1 MSLYDVTAPFNPEQK
16 GRIDKAIDFF
26 SNVFGRASTALGD
39 IPKNIAAGFTGK
51 QVGQTLATQGIEN
64 EQLVQ
69 QAQQTAENVVT
80 EGQIGAGYWL
90 NTPYRELIA
99 RPLSTAFLV
108 MNENYRANK
117 NVALNPVDNYES
129 KIFTPVLADDIA
141 GLFDGVDTW
150 KRAYED
156 SKAVSPLQAFV
167 GYIGSNID
175 GSQGTDYI
183 DYSNEQEVASYFDHG
198 IQRVI
203 TGVGDGALSW
213 FADPVAIGAG
223 VAGAGVRRTITVPIT
238 PKNQLSVY
246 KAIDDAIVNKT
257 EQNGWSIQ
265 AEGMKRNSEQLG
277 YFLSLSFVN
286 DDINFA
292 RQLQAA
298 TRYAIKTGDDSYIA
312 DALKIGYGDTKT
324 LDKVIYD
331 ANYQAQEVAIL
342 AKESEAVRKK
352 LANMDKEPISST
364 PLATSLGI
372 VRRNRIDY
380 LNKEVQVVKEK
391 RDVLDQIAEP
401 TELKQRQTVSQF
413 DFIERQRVRNAE
425 NFYDSYWTQTE
436 LPYGMGRVIQAPS
449 VARLAAY
456 LRPGSMLRE
465 KPANY
470 AVVGGLVGDY
480 SHYEFA
486 ARVRQTAE
494 LTGKTPKW
502 SQRVNDKYLSLK
514 EKDKRIAFMDN
525 LETKSMTDILVKE
538 LGNLT
543 PSQRESAVALA
554 QMLAK
559 DSRMHRRAYM
569 EELVRADYTIRDGTG
584 DPVVVAFLKE
594 YEDAAALEIAKARTG
609 QVGAK
614 PTPEDIAKAKE
625 FVIQSLKGQPVAT
638 VQIPNVHFSIDLLQF
653 RQLVKENSDL
663 LFRMVDAIS
672 NDPRYKNKDLSEVF
686 KAFVNEK
693 SKSMFLGESIP
704 DTLKKT
710 KTVTGDFV
718 VDSLDTLYNRIWKP
732 QILASLHYTSRNVTE
747 GWGRSVAMAWEF
759 SADTGI
765 PFLQVISGAFDQGV
779 ISRALNN
786 NAVRVKDK
794 VARIELDKFKKEI
807 IGKESEY
814 TQELFKSV
822 HTASDSIFVSNLTAL
837 VLADDIV
844 TNYGKLNRLPGT
856 RLRDEVVDSMSS
868 MLYRLSDEATLPE
881 GVNPQ
886 LFSLVF
892 KNDGLNFFKTIAS
905 VDERYVSL
913 TLSELQK
920 RFKQERANLLKFKQD
935 PDYQNL
941 PPQMK
946 RNISEMEVMFYH
958 ADLAVASTMTAAMAK
973 AQVRGQLNKLIGDTD
988 VLNNI
993 QRFGEGEF
1001 EFVDGLTAPDI
1012 YRGVVG
1018 EILRNE
1024 ISMVNSTTATIF
1036 NLNRAT
1042 TGRVVNGILEE
1053 KKIAPYTFD
1062 EATGEMITVP
1072 EWAAY
1077 AADRAN
1083 REFRDALTRKI
1094 AELEDPLNKK
1104 ALHEVYRWARYS
1116 QDPEAIRWR
1125 REMSE
1130 IIKDMRN
1137 DAGFQNPIK
1146 DIVARRASTVAG
1158 LLPSVGT
1165 DGRII
1170 RPLLDENGNYVLT
1183 EKGKKIP
1190 GTNVI
1195 ATESGQQIPSLRIKA
1210 LAGELTVED
1219 MLAIPDMQRQS
1230 VVGTIARPGL
1240 FTKEGLWNRITN
1252 VIFKWIGSLPE
1263 DAFVRHPT
1271 ARMLYQAEFKRI
1283 GDLWL
1288 SQGRSLDYIQS
1299 NIGRMQESAYRF
1311 AYKGI
1316 MTRLYSVQRY
1326 TDPAYTLRFI
1336 SPFYMAKQNSNRFWF
1351 GYAMRNPKAAVRYFT
1366 LWSAPNRIFD
1376 VENEN
1381 GETVEGFV
1389 NPFMNQN
1396 VYAMMGIPNS
1406 IADALGIQRG
1416 QRFMSPQASWDLIN
1430 NGFFPFAPEPGGPL
1444 VTATL
1449 GNLLPA
1455 ISGKPYD
1462 PELLLTKMGYDPE
1475 VIRKAIVPYYQ
1486 TNYGMSPQDTLMAM
1500 LINPASWLRTAATS
1514 SMAEGGFLPETL
1526 GELIDP
1532 KATERFNTLMI
1543 KNFRYEYEQW
1553 VDNQDPTALL
1563 TAQEQT
1569 ALVIE
1574 MMAKSAS
1581 YAANELTTEATWSF
1595 APTIG
1600 NVKIESY
1607 VDRKSK
1613 ELRILQQKYGY
1624 EQGKAMFIQQET
1636 KVNAEGNL
1644 DKDGYNVYT
1653 TATFTP
1659 RETNKFGLT
1668 ATPQTLNNIRSNQ
1681 ELFDILSAMQA
1692 GSSGSPD
1699 TKVLGALFNG
1709 GDRVKDYSLVANEKL
1724 YREGLKKPSV
1734 NDESTAIAVAVD
1746 SGWDE
1751 YFALTDYYNSL
1762 ALGFGVEPGTKE
1774 FKESFGAN
1782 LDADIDALSKRNP
1795 LWANESGEFNLK
1807 KADVNTQV
1815 ILGVLGDEK
1824 FMKTVGKNNK
1834 LIDAVQSYFVY
1845 RKDLVNRRLALSDN
1859 LKTDIYRTSKFDDIV
1874 ADKEYIIEELS
1885 KQVPEF
1891 REFATYYLRKD
1902 PLFTDGKIVGE

>member
-1 MSLYDVTAPFNPEQK
+1 MSLYDVTAPFNPQEK
-16 GRIDKAIDFF
+16 SRIDKAIDFF
-26 SNVFGRASTALGD
+26 SNTLGRATAALGD
-39 IPKNIAAGFTGK
+39 IPRNLAAGFTGK

-69 QAQQTAENVVT
+69 QAQQTAEQVVL
-80 EGQIGAGYWL
+80 EGQIEAAYWL
-90 NTPYRELIA
+90 NTPFRELIA
-99 RPLSTAFLV
+99 RPLSTAYLV

-117 NVALNPVDNYES
+117 NVAENPVENYEP
-129 KIFTPVLADDIA
+129 KIFTPYIAEDIA
-141 GLFDGVDTW
+141 ALFDGVDLW

-156 SKAVSPLQAFV
+156 SRNVSPMQAFV

-183 DYSNEQEVASYFDHG
+183 DYSDEQQVQSYFNHG
-198 IQRVI
+198 IQRII
-203 TGVGDGALSW
+203 TGAGDGVLSW
-213 FADPVAIGAG
+213 YADPVALGLSG
-223 VAGAGVRRTITVPIT
+223 VGAGVRRTITVPIT
-238 PKNQLSVY
+238 PKNQQQVY
-246 KAIDDAIVNKT
+246 KAIDDAAAKMQ
-257 EQNGWSIQ
+257 QNGWSIQ
-265 AEGMKRNSEQLG
+265 IDGMKSNSEKLG
-277 YFLSLSFVN
+277 YFMSLSFVDN
-286 DDINFA
+286 DITVA
-292 RQLQAA
+292 RQLQSA

-312 DALKIGYGDTKT
+312 DALKIIYGDTKT

-342 AKESEAVRKK
+342 TKESEAVRKK
-352 LANMDKEPISST
+352 LANMGNEPIDGS
-364 PLATSLGI
+364 PLAASKVEI
-372 VRRNRIDY
+372 PQSRIDT
-380 LNKEVQVVKEK
+380 LSKEIEVAKEK
-391 RDVLDQIAEP
+391 LAVLDELTQPI
-401 TELKQRQTVSQF
+401 ELKQRQTVSQF

-425 NFYDSYWTQTE
+425 NFYDSFWTQTE
-436 LPYGMGRVIQAPS
+436 LPYGLGRFIQAPS

-486 ARVRQTAE
+486 ARVRLTAQ
-494 LTGKTPKW
+494 LTGKSPKW
-502 SQRVNDKYLSLK
+502 SQRVNDRYLAIE
-514 EKDKRIAFMDN
+514 EKAKRISFMDN
-525 LETKSMTDILVKE
+525 LETKGMTDILIKE
-538 LGNLT
+538 VGDLSA
-543 PSQRESAVALA
+543 SQREVAVSLA
-554 QMLAK
+554 QILASK
-559 DSRMHRRAYM
+559 SRMHRRAYM
-569 EELVRADYTIRDGTG
+569 QKIVNENYTINDGTG
-584 DPVVVAFLKE
+584 DPVVLQFLKE
-594 YEDAAALEIAKARTG
+594 YEDAAALELAKTRTG
-609 QVGAK
+609 EVGAK
-614 PTPEDIAKAKE
+614 PTPEDIARAKE
-625 FVIQSLKGQPVAT
+625 FVIQSLSGQAVAT
-638 VQIPNVHFSIDLLQF
+638 VQIPNVHFSIDLVQF
-653 RQLVKENSDL
+653 NQLVKENRDL
-663 LFRMVDAIS
+663 LRKMIEALD
-672 NDPRYKNKDLSEVF
+672 NDPMYKDGDLQKVIRDFSD
-686 KAFVNEK
+686 EK
-693 SKSMFLGESIP
+693 SRAMFLGEGVP
-704 DTLKKT
+704 QTLKKT
-710 KTVTGDFV
+710 GRVAGDFAV
-718 VDSLDTLYNRIWKP
+718 NSLDTLYNRIWKP

-779 ISRALNN
+779 IQRALNN
-786 NAVRVKDK
+786 NVVRVKDK
-794 VARIELDKFKKEI
+794 VARVELDKFRKEI
-807 IGKESEY
+807 VGKESRY
-814 TQELFKSV
+814 TQELFQSV

-844 TNYGKLNRLPGT
+844 TNYGSLKKTPSTG
-856 RLRDEVVDSMSS
+856 LRDEITDSMSS
-868 MLYRLSDEATLPE
+868 IINRLSDTETLPE
-881 GVNPQ
+881 GVNPE

-920 RFKQERANLLKFKQD
+920 RFREERLLLLKFKQN

-946 RNISEMEVMFYH
+946 RNISEMEVMFYQ
-958 ADLAVASTMTAAMAK
+958 AELAVSSTMSAAMAK
-973 AQVRGQLNKLIGDTD
+973 AQVRGQLNQLIGDTD

-1001 EFVDGLTAPDI
+1001 ELLDGIKAPDI

-1024 ISMVNSTTATIF
+1024 IGMVNSTTATIF

-1042 TGRVVNGILEE
+1042 TGRVVNGILKEDR
-1053 KKIAPYTFD
+1053 IAPYKFD

-1094 AELEDPLNKK
+1094 AELENPLDSKYLDK
-1104 ALHEVYRWARYS
+1104 VYQWARYS

-1125 REMSE
+1125 KEMSE
-1130 IIKDMRN
+1130 IIKSMRD
-1137 DAGFQNPIK
+1137 DAGFADPINH
-1146 DIVARRASTVAG
+1146 IVSRRAATVAG
-1158 LLPSVGT
+1158 LLPSIGI
-1165 DGRII
+1165 DGRVI
-1170 RPLLDENGNYVLT
+1170 RPLLDENGNFVLT

-1230 VVGTIARPGL
+1230 VEGTIARPGL

-1288 SQGRSLDYIQS
+1288 SQGRSLDYIQN

-1311 AYKGI
+1311 AYKSV

-1351 GYAMRNPKAAVRYFT
+1351 GYAMRNPQAAVRYFM

-1381 GETVEGFV
+1381 GEDVRGFV

-1396 VYAMMGIPNS
+1396 IYAMMTIPNS
-1406 IADALGIQRG
+1406 LADAMGIQQG
-1416 QRFMSPQASWDLIN
+1416 LRFMSPQASWDLIN
-1430 NGFFPFAPEPGGPL
+1430 NGFFPFAPEPGGPA
-1444 VTATL
+1444 VSVTL

-1455 ISGKPYD
+1455 ISGKNYD

-1475 VIRKAIVPYYQ
+1475 IIRKAIAPYYQ
-1486 TNYGMSPQDTLMAM
+1486 TNYGMSIQETLMAM
-1500 LINPASWLRTAATS
+1500 LINPASWLRTAATA
-1514 SMAEGGFLPETL
+1514 SMAPGGFTPQAL

-1532 KATERFNTLMI
+1532 KATERFNSLMI

-1569 ALVIE
+1569 KLVID
-1574 MMAKSAS
+1574 MMAKSAA
-1581 YAANELTTEATWSF
+1581 YAANELAVEATWSF
-1595 APTIG
+1595 GPTIG

-1636 KVNAEGNL
+1636 RVGAEGNV

-1653 TATFTP
+1653 TATFIP

-1668 ATPQTLNNIRSNQ
+1668 ATPQTLNNIVRNK
-1681 ELFDILSAMQA
+1681 ELFDVLSAMQA
-1692 GSSGSPD
+1692 GSSGTPD
-1699 TKVLGALFNG
+1699 SKVLGALFNG
-1709 GDRVKDYSLVANEKL
+1709 GDRVKDYSIVANEKL
-1724 YREGLKKPSV
+1724 YREGLKKPSI

-1751 YFALTDYYNSL
+1751 YFALTDYYDSL
-1762 ALGFGVEPGTKE
+1762 ALGNGIEPGSKD
-1774 FKESFGAN
+1774 FKEAYGEN
-1782 LDADIDALSKRNP
+1782 LDADINALSKRNP
-1795 LWANESGEFNLK
+1795 LWAKESGEFNRY
-1807 KADVNTQV
+1807 KADTNTQV

-1834 LIDAVQSYFVY
+1834 LIDAVQSYFIY
-1845 RKDLVNRRLALSDN
+1845 RKDLVDRRLAISSD
-1859 LKTDIYRTSKFDDIV
+1859 LDVDIYRSSKYDDII

-1902 PLFTDGKIVGE
+1902 PLFSDGKIVGE